1 MSWSRRQRTMLAEMG
16 LRVWSPISGSAEAP
30 LKKAQAAARQHVP
43 SVDLPRQP
51 VMQRPQPAAAPPA
64 LRPPAAQP
72 APPLNRPL
80 GIEQMDWP
88 ALQRAVA
95 DCKACKLCTGR
106 TQTVFGIG
114 STKAQWL
121 IVGEAPGEQE
131 DQQGEPFVGKSGQ
144 LLDNMLRAIHCTRH
158 ETLADGS
165 MAPASQQVYIVNAVK
180 CHPASN
186 RNPEP
191 AELAQCKPFLSR
203 QIALLKPRVIL
214 AMGRI
219 SVQSLLNSSE
229 PIGRLRGRMH
239 QYQGVPLVVT
249 YHPAYLL
256 RHPSDKTKAWDDL
269 CLALK
274 AVHP

>member
-1 MSWSRRQRTMLAEMG
+1 MSWTLRQRAMLAEMG
-16 LRVWSPISGSAEAP
+16 LMVRSPTPGPAEAP
-30 LKKAQAAARQHVP
+30 VEKAQATEPQPARP
-43 SVDLPRQP
+43 MEPPRQP
-51 VMQRPQPAAAPPA
+51 VAQRPQPAATAPA
-64 LRPPAAQP
+64 LRPAPAQP
-72 APPLNRPL
+72 APPLNQPL
-80 GIEQMDWP
+80 RIEQMDWP
-88 ALQRAVA
+88 ALQQAVA
-95 DCKACKLCTGR
+95 DCQACKLCTGR
-106 TQTVFGIG
+106 TQTVFGVG

-144 LLDNMLRAIHCTRH
+144 LLDNMLRAIQCTRH
-158 ETLADGS
+158 KTLADGS
-165 MAPASQQVYIVNAVK
+165 MAPASQQVYITNAVK

-203 QIALLKPRVIL
+203 QIELLQPRVIL
-214 AMGRI
+214 AMGRFA
-219 SVQSLLNSSE
+219 VQSLLNSSE
-229 PIGRLRGRMH
+229 PIGQLRGRMH

-269 CLALK
+269 CLALQ